1 MSYSRN
7 WKHGFEVYDYSFP
20 FLQTPDK
27 HAVNTCFLVSVYLTL
42 HIPVRFQ
49 NMLFMCIL
57 GGDAPFSA
65 AISLF
70 MLSRLTMCLLS
81 VMESGRTQKKKKTKQ
96 TTTKKQAATTTAK
109 KTPQEQKEVFWF
121 YLSAFQWRLTLPSEF
136 SKGIWEFRTHVL
148 LRIWIMYLLLTVDAS
163 YQLYI
168 YF

>member
-57 GGDAPFSA
+57 GGNAPFSA
-65 AISLF
+65 VISFF

-81 VMESGRTQKKKKTKQ
+81 VMESGRTQKKKKKPNKQ
-96 TTTKKQAATTTAK
+96 QQKNKQQQQQQKKPHKNK
-109 KTPQEQKEVFWF
+109 KRFSGFT
-121 YLSAFQWRLTLPSEF
+121 YLHFNE
-136 SKGIWEFRTHVL
+136 
-148 LRIWIMYLLLTVDAS
+148 D
-163 YQLYI
+163 
-168 YF
+168 